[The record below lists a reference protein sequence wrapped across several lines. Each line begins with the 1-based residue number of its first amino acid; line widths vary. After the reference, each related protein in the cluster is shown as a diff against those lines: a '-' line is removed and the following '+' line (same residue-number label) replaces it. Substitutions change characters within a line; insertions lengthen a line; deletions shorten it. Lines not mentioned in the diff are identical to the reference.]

1 MSSGNLQKAL
11 IREARAGDAEAVKAC
26 VVAAFEHYIPRI
38 GKPPAPMLLDFPA
51 EIEARH
57 VWLAESD
64 GSVAGALVQYE
75 TEFGFYIDT
84 VAVQPQLKG
93 SGVGK
98 ALLQYAEQEAARRGY
113 DSLYLVTNSKM
124 VENQVLYP
132 KIGYVEYDRQL
143 QAGYQ
148 RVFYRKQ
155 LAAD

>member
-1 MSSGNLQKAL
+1 MKAV

-26 VVAAFEHYIPRI
+26 VVAAFEHYIARI
-38 GKPPAPMLLDFPA
+38 GRPPAPMLLDFAA
-51 EIEARH
+51 EIEAGH

-64 GSVAGALVQYE
+64 DSVAGALVQYE

-84 VAVQPQLKG
+84 VAVQPHLKG

-98 ALLQYAEQEAARRGY
+98 ALLQLAEQEAARRGY

-132 KIGYVEYDRQL
+132 KIGYVEYDRQQ